1 MAEFF
6 FYIFMGPDE
15 VKVHKKCKKNKKQNK
30 TKKQEIE
37 AISLT
42 HVYWYF
48 PLLGAASYMIWEQT
62 WTDLNFLVMC
72 GDVLDYLFIFINI
85 P

>member
-1 MAEFF
+1 MQ
-6 FYIFMGPDE
+6 
-15 VKVHKKCKKNKKQNK
+15 KKQK
-30 TKKQEIE
+30 TKQKKKQEIE

-62 WTDLNFLVMC
+62 WTDLKFLVMC
-72 GDVLDYLFIFINI
+72 GDVLDYLFIF
-85 P
+85 